1 MATDRHPGIPW
12 SYAVLC
18 SGRTALAVRMR
29 DERRPRMEGLEVTV
43 LLGLTILTG
52 ALLAPRL
59 RLALPLVLVIIGLA
73 LGFVPALREIQLP
86 PETVLLLFLP
96 VMLFWESLTTSL
108 RAIRR
113 DFRYILPMSTL
124 LVVASAFA
132 VAGIGLLFG
141 LPWET
146 ALILGAA
153 VAPPDATAVA
163 ALGRLLPRRMF
174 MKLKAE
180 SLTNDGT
187 ALVLYA
193 IGISLAV
200 GGHVTPLS
208 VTWSV
213 VVSYL
218 GGIAAGV
225 AVAAL
230 AFLLLRAVSSTI
242 VINTTLLLVPFVA
255 FLLAELITASGVLA
269 VVVAGVIIAYVSPT
283 VTTAQSR
290 RQAESAWPFGVFL
303 LNGALFVLIGLE
315 VQYVVHQIS
324 AGAIGRL
331 VLVTLAVWVA
341 LLVVRYLFQLLSVP
355 FYQRT
360 GPRPPQGVRARSRVL
375 STFAGMRGA
384 VSLAIALSV
393 PAGTVAGGAVDGRD
407 EIVFVTAGVI
417 LLSLLV
423 QGTLLPAI
431 VRWAR
436 IPADQGEVE
445 EYELAER
452 TISGA
457 ALSALDD
464 LAVQHEISDD
474 VRDRIRF
481 EGYQML
487 EYTNARTLAREQAL
501 VDAEVKALDEML
513 GQPDPLAAGTEP
525 EADASGSEGISSGG
539 IGSDGIGG
547 EPIETDGQG
556 AAGGSAPRRTL
567 IEGATLQM
575 IATSEDVDLLQRSP
589 LVRHEEFTRLKL
601 ALLDRK
607 REVLLGLRRS
617 GTVDDLVVRRISA
630 RLDLEQLRLQGLE
643 DLD

>member
-1 MATDRHPGIPW
+1 
-12 SYAVLC
+12 
-18 SGRTALAVRMR
+18 
-29 DERRPRMEGLEVTV
+29 MEGLEVTV
-43 LLGLTILTG
+43 LLGLTILVG
-52 ALLAPRL
+52 ALLAPRV
-59 RLALPLVLVIIGLA
+59 RLALPLVLVVLGLA

-108 RAIRR
+108 RSIRR

-163 ALGRLLPRRMF
+163 ALGRMLPRRMF

-193 IGISLAV
+193 IGISLAA
-200 GGHVTPLS
+200 GGHVTPLN

-213 VVSYL
+213 VVSYA
-218 GGIAAGV
+218 GGIVAGI

-230 AFLLLRAVSSTI
+230 GYLLLRAISSTI
-242 VINTTLLLVPFVA
+242 VINTALLLIPFTA
-255 FLLAELITASGVLA
+255 FLLAELIGASGVLA
-269 VVVAGVIIAYVSPT
+269 VVVAGVIIAYVSPR

-290 RQAESAWPFGVFL
+290 RQAEAAWPFGVFL

-324 AGAIGRL
+324 AASIGRL
-331 VLVTLAVWVA
+331 VLVTLAVWAV

-355 FYQRT
+355 FYGRS
-360 GPRPPQGVRARSRVL
+360 GPRPPRGVRARSRVL

-393 PAGTVAGGAVDGRD
+393 PAGAVAGGALDGRD
-407 EIVFVTAGVI
+407 EVVFVTAGVI

-423 QGTLLPAI
+423 QGMMLPAI

-436 IPADQGEVE
+436 IPIDRGEIE

-457 ALSALDD
+457 ALAALDD
-464 LAVQHEISDD
+464 LAAEHRVSEE
-474 VRDRIRF
+474 VRDRVRF

-501 VDAEVKALDEML
+501 VDAEVQALDAL
-513 GQPDPLAAGTEP
+513 LDHPDPLAAGTQPEP
-525 EADASGSEGISSGG
+525 DDEDADAGGLESDGSGG
-539 IGSDGIGG
+539 
-547 EPIETDGQG
+547 
-556 AAGGSAPRRTL
+556 AGPRRL
-567 IEGATLQM
+567 VEGATLQM
-575 IATSEDVDLLQRSP
+575 IATSEDVDVMQRSP
-589 LVRHEEFTRLKL
+589 LIRHEEFSRLKL

-643 DLD
+643 DFD

>member
-1 MATDRHPGIPW
+1 
-12 SYAVLC
+12 
-18 SGRTALAVRMR
+18 
-29 DERRPRMEGLEVTV
+29 MEGLEVTV
-43 LLGLTILTG
+43 LLGLTILAG
-52 ALLAPRL
+52 ALLAPRV
-59 RLALPLVLVIIGLA
+59 RLALPLVLVVLGLA
-73 LGFVPALREIQLP
+73 LGFVPALREVQLP

-132 VAGIGLLFG
+132 VAGIGVLFG
-141 LPWET
+141 LPWAT

-193 IGISLAV
+193 IATSLAV
-200 GGHVTPLS
+200 GGHITPWS
-208 VTWSV
+208 VTGTV
-213 VVSYL
+213 IVSYL
-218 GGIAAGV
+218 GGILAGAAI
-225 AVAAL
+225 AAL
-230 AFLLLRAVSSTI
+230 GYLLLRAVSSTI
-242 VINTTLLLVPFVA
+242 VINTALLLIPFTA
-255 FLLAELITASGVLA
+255 FLLAELIGASGVLA
-269 VVVAGVIIAYVSPT
+269 VVVAGVIIAYVSPR
-283 VTTAQSR
+283 VTTAPSR
-290 RQAESAWPFGVFL
+290 RQAEAAWPFGVFL

-324 AGAIGRL
+324 AGSIGRL
-331 VLVTLAVWVA
+331 VLVTLAVWAA
-341 LLVVRYLFQLLSVP
+341 LLVVRYLFQLLSAL
-355 FYQRT
+355 FQRT
-360 GPRPPQGVRARSRVL
+360 AGPRPPRGVRARARVL
-375 STFAGMRGA
+375 TTVAGMRGA

-393 PAGTVAGGAVDGRD
+393 PAGVVAGGALDGRD

-423 QGTLLPAI
+423 QGMLLPAI

-436 IPADQGEVE
+436 IPADQAEIE

-452 TISGA
+452 SISGA
-457 ALSALDD
+457 ALAALDD
-464 LAVQHEISDD
+464 LAVEHAVSDE

-501 VDAEVKALDEML
+501 VDAEVRALDAML
-513 GQPDPLAAGTEP
+513 DEPDPLAGT
-525 EADASGSEGISSGG
+525 SGTGPVP
-539 IGSDGIGG
+539 DGIGG
-547 EPIETDGQG
+547 ADVEGGG
-556 AAGGSAPRRTL
+556 ASVRRTTL
-567 IEGATLQM
+567 VEGATLQM
-575 IATSEDVDLLQRSP
+575 IATSEDVDLMQRSP
-589 LVRHEEFTRLKL
+589 LIRHAEFTRLKL

-643 DLD
+643 EFD